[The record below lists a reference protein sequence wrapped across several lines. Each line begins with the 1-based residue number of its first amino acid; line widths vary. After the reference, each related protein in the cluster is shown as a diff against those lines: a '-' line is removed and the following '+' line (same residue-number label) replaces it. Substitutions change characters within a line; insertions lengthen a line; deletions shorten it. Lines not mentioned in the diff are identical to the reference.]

1 MKFTGVWMVFT
12 KDLLYEIMAFQLHWS
27 FVTYNS
33 NLDWM
38 GIDQRII
45 MWNYDFL
52 ITISFC
58 NLQYKFQCV
67 LNGQ

>member
-1 MKFTGVWMVFT
+1 MKFIGVWMIFT
-12 KDLLYEIMAFQLHWS
+12 KDLLYEIMAFQLHWG

-45 MWNYDFL
+45 MWNYDFS
-52 ITISFC
+52 ISF
-58 NLQYKFQCV
+58 L
-67 LNGQ
+67 